1 MQIMSDRLSKVPL
14 FPLTVN
20 VLPGG
25 ILPLQIFEPKYIDMV
40 KACMSN
46 EVGFIVALTKQSKSL
61 KENLI
66 IENFSISTYV
76 EIIDFDLLENGL
88 LGISVKGLHR
98 VEILDIEVQEDGLLI
113 ADADI
118 VLEENSSVFK
128 KDFKNIWQVL
138 QQISDHPEVKK
149 MGIQIDFGSSSSVV
163 HSLGNLLP
171 LTSIEKQEILDKKS
185 DRERLEFLD
194 ELINK
199 FGGVNNSNQ
208 DLQA

>member
-25 ILPLQIFEPKYIDMV
+25 ILPLQIFEPRYIDMV

-46 EVGFIVALTKQSKSL
+46 EVGFIVALTKQSKSP
-61 KENLI
+61 KENPI

-98 VEILDIEVQEDGLLI
+98 VEILDIELQEDGLLI

-138 QQISDHPEVKK
+138 QQISEHPEVKK
-149 MGIQIDFGSSSSVV
+149 IGIQIDFMQPSFPGEK
-163 HSLGNLLP
+163 LIFKANLI
-171 LTSIEKQEILDKKS
+171 TKS
-185 DRERLEFLD
+185 DAAYALEFKCHISRD
-194 ELINK
+194 EKTLCR
-199 FGGVNNSNQ
+199 GRVRA
-208 DLQA
+208 LWLP

>member
-149 MGIQIDFGSSSSVV
+149 MGIQIDFRSSSSVV

-199 FGGVNNSNQ
+199 FGGGNNSNQ

>member
-25 ILPLQIFEPKYIDMV
+25 ILPLQIFEPRYIDMV

-46 EVGFIVALTKQSKSL
+46 EVGFIVALTKQSKSP
-61 KENLI
+61 KENPI

-98 VEILDIEVQEDGLLI
+98 VEILDIELQEDGLLI
-113 ADADI
+113 ANADI

-128 KDFKNIWQVL
+128 QDFKNIWQVL

-149 MGIQIDFGSSSSVV
+149 MGIQIDFSSSSSVV

-199 FGGVNNSNQ
+199 FGGVNNSN
-208 DLQA
+208 

>member
-149 MGIQIDFGSSSSVV
+149 MGIQIDFRSSSSVV

-185 DRERLEFLD
+185 DQERLEFLD

>member
-98 VEILDIEVQEDGLLI
+98 VEILDIELQEDGLLI

-128 KDFKNIWQVL
+128 QDFKNIWQVL
-138 QQISDHPEVKK
+138 HQISDHPEVKK
-149 MGIQIDFGSSSSVV
+149 KGIQIDFRSSSSVV

-199 FGGVNNSNQ
+199 FGGGNNSNQ

>member
-149 MGIQIDFGSSSSVV
+149 MGIQIDFRSSSSVV

>member
-98 VEILDIEVQEDGLLI
+98 VEILDIELQEDGLLI
-113 ADADI
+113 ADVDI

-128 KDFKNIWQVL
+128 QDFKNIWQVL

-149 MGIQIDFGSSSSVV
+149 KGIQIDFRSSSSVV

-185 DRERLEFLD
+185 DQERLEFLD

-199 FGGVNNSNQ
+199 FGGVNNSN
-208 DLQA
+208 